1 MKTRIVLVSVIVCIA
16 LSGSLG
22 SARAERLRV
31 GGSFSVLPVGE
42 IEASVG
48 NQSASAD
55 TEMAAALGGVIEYQ
69 VGPNFAIGFTPR
81 FIFRIK
87 PEDAEESAEE
97 LDLLLRLIGNV
108 PVGVNVELYG
118 FAAPGYS
125 VLYLPDVVGD
135 VDDPAGFLFGL
146 GGGVALDVNPQFRLA
161 AELGYQFGGQ
171 EVEVAG
177 QTLDVSTRFLHL
189 GLVAMAR
196 F

>member
-1 MKTRIVLVSVIVCIA
+1 MKTRIVLVSIMVGIA

-31 GGSFSVLPVGE
+31 GGSVSVLPVGE

-55 TEMAAALGGVIEYQ
+55 TEMATALGGVIEYQ
-69 VGPNFAIGFTPR
+69 IGPNFAIGFTPR
-81 FIFRIK
+81 VIFNIK

-97 LDLLLRLIGNV
+97 LDLVLRLIGNV
-108 PVGVNVELYG
+108 PVGVNVDLYG

-125 VLYLPDVVGD
+125 VLYVPDWPDG

-161 AELGYQFGGQ
+161 AELGYQLGGQ
-171 EVEVAG
+171 EVEVQG
-177 QTLDVSTRFLHL
+177 RTLDVHTSFLHL
-189 GLVAMAR
+189 GVVAMAT